1 MMGRVS
7 MSALLWYY
15 ASASVLWYF
24 WGLGLGWIGEGDG
37 GTGMALGL
45 IGGVS
50 TMNQT
55 KIVVEV

>member
-1 MMGRVS
+1 MMGRLS
-7 MSALLWYY
+7 MSVLLWYY
-15 ASASVLWYF
+15 AGASNSVFLGF
-24 WGLGLGWIGEGDG
+24 EFGLDRGRRWE
-37 GTGMALGL
+37 TGMALGS